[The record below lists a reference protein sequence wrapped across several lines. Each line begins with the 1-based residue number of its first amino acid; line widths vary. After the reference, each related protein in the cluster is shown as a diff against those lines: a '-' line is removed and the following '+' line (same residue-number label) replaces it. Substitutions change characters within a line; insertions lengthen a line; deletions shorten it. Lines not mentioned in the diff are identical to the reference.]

1 MNKLNDITN
10 HRFLNILIFL
20 LFYFLF
26 ITYNLY
32 LNQIVNSNEYKKK
45 LDNLTV
51 KTTKSTS
58 TPRGRIYD
66 RNYNLLVDNVGVKTI
81 YYKNIYNQSSQS
93 KIKIAYTLAKNIN
106 VDYSLLNTNILKD
119 FYYLNNKNKIDKL
132 ITKKERNKYKE
143 RKITNE
149 KLYQLK
155 LSKITDKMLSSYGNI
170 DKEASYIYYLMNK
183 GYYYDEKVIK
193 EYASEREYAFVGE
206 NLNKLKG
213 VNIKLNWERKYLYG
227 DTFKVILGTV
237 SSEKSGVPKELKDDY
252 LKKGYNLNDRVGTS
266 YLEYEYE
273 KYLKGEKEIYKLN
286 KDNTYK
292 VIKKGVRGNDIVL
305 SIDINLQKEI
315 DKILDEEIMN
325 AKNDLNTS
333 LYDGSMVIVS
343 DPNTGEIL
351 AMSARNIKDGKIYDN
366 TPSLLTNP
374 VTPGSI
380 VKGASIMTGYKNNAI
395 SIGERM
401 SDECVKISGA
411 VSKCSWT
418 SLGYL
423 DDINAIAYSS
433 NSYQFKTAIKVAG
446 KDYYYNVALG
456 DVTDAFNKYRDTF
469 KEFGLGKK
477 TNIDLPVE
485 STGQQG
491 NNDNPGTLLD
501 FSIGQYDT
509 YTSFQILQYINAI
522 AKNGEKYK
530 LHLLKE
536 VRKGTNND
544 KVGKIIK
551 KNDPVLIGKVNA
563 NFEYLSR
570 IKEEFH
576 EVMNAIGSGYMGDV
590 PDPSGK
596 TGTSQSFYDID
607 KDGNV
612 DVETLSKA
620 FIGYAPSDN
629 PKFSIVI
636 LSPNV
641 RYSSVSN
648 YVSPVNYNISKRVSN
663 KVFEILK

>member
-213 VNIKLNWERKYLYG
+213 VNIKLNW
-227 DTFKVILGTV
+227 
-237 SSEKSGVPKELKDDY
+237 
-252 LKKGYNLNDRVGTS
+252 
-266 YLEYEYE
+266 
-273 KYLKGEKEIYKLN
+273 
-286 KDNTYK
+286 
-292 VIKKGVRGNDIVL
+292 
-305 SIDINLQKEI
+305 
-315 DKILDEEIMN
+315 
-325 AKNDLNTS
+325 
-333 LYDGSMVIVS
+333 
-343 DPNTGEIL
+343 
-351 AMSARNIKDGKIYDN
+351 
-366 TPSLLTNP
+366 
-374 VTPGSI
+374 
-380 VKGASIMTGYKNNAI
+380 
-395 SIGERM
+395 
-401 SDECVKISGA
+401 
-411 VSKCSWT
+411 
-418 SLGYL
+418 
-423 DDINAIAYSS
+423 
-433 NSYQFKTAIKVAG
+433 
-446 KDYYYNVALG
+446 
-456 DVTDAFNKYRDTF
+456 
-469 KEFGLGKK
+469 
-477 TNIDLPVE
+477 
-485 STGQQG
+485 
-491 NNDNPGTLLD
+491 
-501 FSIGQYDT
+501 
-509 YTSFQILQYINAI
+509 
-522 AKNGEKYK
+522 
-530 LHLLKE
+530 
-536 VRKGTNND
+536 
-544 KVGKIIK
+544 
-551 KNDPVLIGKVNA
+551 
-563 NFEYLSR
+563 
-570 IKEEFH
+570 
-576 EVMNAIGSGYMGDV
+576 
-590 PDPSGK
+590 
-596 TGTSQSFYDID
+596 
-607 KDGNV
+607 
-612 DVETLSKA
+612 
-620 FIGYAPSDN
+620 
-629 PKFSIVI
+629 
-636 LSPNV
+636 
-641 RYSSVSN
+641 
-648 YVSPVNYNISKRVSN
+648 
-663 KVFEILK
+663 

>member
-155 LSKITDKMLSSYGNI
+155 LSKITDKMLSSYGDI

-469 KEFGLGKK
+469 KEFGLGEK

>member
-401 SDECVKISGA
+401 SDECVKISSA

-469 KEFGLGKK
+469 KEFGLGEK

>member
-155 LSKITDKMLSSYGNI
+155 LSKITDKMLSSYGDI

-401 SDECVKISGA
+401 SDECVKISSA

-469 KEFGLGKK
+469 KEFGLGEK

>member
-155 LSKITDKMLSSYGNI
+155 LSKITDKMLSSYGDI

-418 SLGYL
+418 YLGYL

-469 KEFGLGKK
+469 KEFGLGEK